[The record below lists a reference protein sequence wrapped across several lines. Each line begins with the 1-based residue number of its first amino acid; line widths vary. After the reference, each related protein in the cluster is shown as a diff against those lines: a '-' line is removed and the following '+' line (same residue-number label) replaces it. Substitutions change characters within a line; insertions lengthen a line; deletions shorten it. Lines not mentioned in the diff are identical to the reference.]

1 MENKKEVKT
10 KESKKTLST
19 KVEVSDS
26 INKTKRKTV
35 KKTET
40 PKKWF
45 IVDAKGLVIGRLS
58 TKIATILLGKN
69 KVSYLPYKDSG
80 DYVVVV
86 NAAKVAATGKKED
99 RKYYYRYSGYPG
111 GLKTENLKTL
121 RIRKPE
127 MIIEHAVSGMLPK
140 TKLGKAVIKK
150 LYIYPGEKH
159 THEAQKAE
167 ELKF

>member
-1 MENKKEVKT
+1 MEKSKEKAETKKMEKAT
-10 KESKKTLST
+10 PK
-19 KVEVSDS
+19 KVETSVAK
-26 INKTKRKTV
+26 NKP
-35 KKTET
+35 KKKILKKAS

-45 IVDAKGLVIGRLS
+45 VIDAKNAVIGRLS

-80 DYVVVV
+80 DYVVVI
-86 NAAKVAATGKKED
+86 NAAKVFSTGKKED
-99 RKYYYRYSGYPG
+99 RKFYYRYSGYPG

-121 RIRKPE
+121 RSRKPE
-127 MIIEHAVSGMLPK
+127 LIIEHAVSGMLPK

-159 THEAQKAE
+159 PHEAQKAE
-167 ELKF
+167 EIKI